1 MSYRHILYVAHGA
14 ECFVQE
20 AAYSIL
26 SLWRQPDGRSY
37 DVTVVTDLPERLG
50 ALVGADPR
58 LHVLPLEHARR
69 DVWRGPQGY
78 IHRIKPLA
86 IQWAAREATVGTDDL
101 FLYVDSDTVFT
112 RSPASLFDLVA
123 QGCVV
128 LNEREGGLV
137 DSRRQTRSHAKLYRA
152 AQCHEFDVRG
162 TRRHLA
168 PDLGLWNSG
177 VIGFQAAQLALFDEA
192 VDLIDQI
199 FAVLRIHTVEQ
210 VALSAVL
217 QDRGLPLRDSGD
229 VIFHYHHFKEFRQDL
244 ALFFERYGQRPVAER
259 LARWGE
265 VDPVLRSLPK
275 QAFNA
280 LPKWQRK
287 IRKWVG
293 RGWQPLAYPWE

>member
-1 MSYRHILYVAHGA
+1 MSCRHILYVAHGA
-14 ECFVQE
+14 ECFIQE

-37 DVTVVTDLPERLG
+37 EVTVVTDLPERLI

-58 LHVLPLEHARR
+58 LHVLPLEQVRR
-69 DVWRGPQGY
+69 DAWRGSLGY

-86 IQWAAREATVGTDDL
+86 IQWAARESTVSADDL

-112 RSPASLFDLVA
+112 RSPACLFEAVA
-123 QGCVV
+123 QGNIV
-128 LNEREGGLV
+128 LNEREGGLA
-137 DSRRQTRSHAKLYRA
+137 DSRHQTRSHAKLYRTA
-152 AQCHEFDVRG
+152 SRHEFNVRG
-162 TRRHLA
+162 TPRHLGA
-168 PDLGLWNSG
+168 DLGLWNSG
-177 VIGFQAAQLALFDEA
+177 VIGFRAAQLALFDET

-199 FAVLRIHTVEQ
+199 FAVLKIHTVEQ

-217 QDRGLPLRDSGD
+217 QDRGHPLRDSGD
-229 VIFHYHHFKEFRQDL
+229 VIFHYHNFKEFRQDL
-244 ALFFERYGQRPVAER
+244 ALFFERYGHQPVQAR

-265 VDPVLRSLPK
+265 VDPVLRSRPK
-275 QAFNA
+275 LAFNA